1 MLGDVDVE
9 SFRKAPD
16 EGKKAH
22 WDIVGSYRT
31 VNS

>member
-16 EGKKAH
+16 EGKKRH
-22 WDIVGSYRT
+22 TGI
-31 VNS
+31 